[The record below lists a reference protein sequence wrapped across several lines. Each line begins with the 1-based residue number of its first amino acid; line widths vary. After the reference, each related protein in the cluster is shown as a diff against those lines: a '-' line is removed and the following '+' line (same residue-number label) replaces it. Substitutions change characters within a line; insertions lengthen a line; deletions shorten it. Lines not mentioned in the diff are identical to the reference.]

1 MEKYARYFGLGEKT
15 GIELPSETEGT
26 LASLENSEEKNKTW
40 NPGDTLNAA
49 IGQGDNDFSPL
60 QMARYLSILV
70 NGGNKIDISI
80 IKSVLRADKTEVDK
94 TEIEQFVNNKL
105 GITSVEDDGI
115 EISQENID
123 VVLEGMRS
131 VALER
136 GGTAYAVFK
145 DFGIEIGGKTGSAE
159 TATDD
164 VNAWFAAFAPYDDP
178 EIAVIVMIEN
188 GGHGSY
194 SAQVVKDIIAEY
206 FGMNS
211 NGVQEDMTAIPYTES
226 IR

>member
-1 MEKYARYFGLGEKT
+1 
-15 GIELPSETEGT
+15 
-26 LASLENSEEKNKTW
+26 
-40 NPGDTLNAA
+40 
-49 IGQGDNDFSPL
+49 
-60 QMARYLSILV
+60 
-70 NGGNKIDISI
+70 
-80 IKSVLRADKTEVDK
+80 
-94 TEIEQFVNNKL
+94 
-105 GITSVEDDGI
+105 
-115 EISQENID
+115 
-123 VVLEGMRS
+123 MRS

-145 DFGIEIGGKTGSAE
+145 DFDIEIGGKTGSAE

-211 NGVQEDMTAIPYTES
+211 NGVEEDMTAIPYTES
-226 IR
+226 TR